1 MENTN
6 KRRIELHIDPTVKTV
21 RIIAEKVSLGE
32 LIDCYVHA
40 AAAVADAVARNSDEV
55 TAQDAIRDILI
66 QFLQTYCD
74 GYDDD
79 EEGADN
85 GNN

>member
-6 KRRIELHIDPTVKTV
+6 KRRIELHIDPAVKTV

-32 LIDCYVHA
+32 LIDCYVYA
-40 AAAVADAVARNSDEV
+40 AAAIADAVARNSDEV
-55 TAQDAIRDILI
+55 TVQEAIRDILI

-74 GYDDD
+74 GCDDD
-79 EEGADN
+79 GEE
-85 GNN
+85 

>member
-6 KRRIELHIDPTVKTV
+6 KRRVELHIDPDAKTT

-32 LIDCYVHA
+32 LIDCYVYA
-40 AAAVADAVARNSDEV
+40 AAGVADAVARNSDEV
-55 TAQDAIRDILI
+55 TAQEAIRDILI

-79 EEGADN
+79 EEGAEH
-85 GNN
+85 GND

>member
-6 KRRIELHIDPTVKTV
+6 KSRIELHIDPTVKTV
-21 RIIAEKVSLGE
+21 RVIADKVSLWE
-32 LIDCYVHA
+32 LIECYVYA

-55 TAQDAIRDILI
+55 TAQEAIRDILI

-74 GYDDD
+74 GCDDD
-79 EEGADN
+79 GEGADN
-85 GNN
+85 GND

>member
-1 MENTN
+1 MKNTS
-6 KRRIELHIDPTVKTV
+6 KRRIELHIDPSVKTV

-32 LIDCYVHA
+32 LIDCYVYA
-40 AAAVADAVARNSDEV
+40 AAGIADAVARNSDEV
-55 TAQDAIRDILI
+55 TAQEAIRDILI

-79 EEGADN
+79 EEGAEH
-85 GNN
+85 GND

>member
-6 KRRIELHIDPTVKTV
+6 KKRIELHIDPAVKTV

-32 LIDCYVHA
+32 LIDCYVYA
-40 AAAVADAVARNSDEV
+40 AAGIADAVARNSDEV
-55 TAQDAIRDILI
+55 TTQEAIRDILI

-79 EEGADN
+79 EEGAEH
-85 GNN
+85 GND